1 MKRKAIFLLALLLVF
16 MLEITSYAAYL
27 AGPSGDLPMVSLNL
41 RVIIEN
47 QIATTKLEMSFF
59 NQHAYSVKPNFRFPL
74 NESASVQSL
83 TLVDSEGNLYEARIG
98 ETEEAQARFDNALK
112 ESVMP
117 AMATQQ
123 KPGVFETTIGSIPPN
138 SNASIIL
145 EYCEVLPYQSG
156 IVTYVYP
163 LGMSEFKQA
172 RNVDA
177 ISGNI
182 TLKDKKLI
190 SRIDA
195 QQFAFPVHLE
205 KISDNERT
213 ISFEMSNTKPAKD
226 FILSYEVAADEMGVN
241 LVTTMPNPDEAGYFL
256 MTVSPQEIYD
266 ETQIVKRDIVFVV
279 DVSGSMA
286 GPKLVQTKKAFEF
299 FVNKLNS
306 DDRFNI
312 IAFDGRI
319 YPFKDSL
326 IPFDPANK
334 EESIK
339 FIRGLR
345 AGSTT
350 NINKALIDALKNFE
364 PAEDRTKA
372 IIFLTDGEPC
382 GGVTSLEGITGNA
395 KHHNLYGA
403 RLFCI
408 GVGRYLNTTLLNKLA
423 LDNRGETL
431 YVDELRSNIDEEL
444 ASFYTKIST
453 PLLVDPEIYWEGI
466 DVTEVYPKLLPNLY
480 HGQQIALAGRFA
492 NPANA
497 KLSLRG
503 KVNGVDKVYPIEA
516 DFTHVSPKNAFV
528 SRNWAKLKADYLQ
541 KEIDAL
547 GHSEAKKQEIVELS
561 KKYQFLTKYTS
572 FVAVSDTP
580 VKQVAKPISTN
591 LRTASS
597 QTGSKFQ
604 PQSQPQAIP
613 QPQPKNV
620 RVPSLQ
626 PSAASAPAAKTL
638 PPVVKKTH
646 AKPIELWGAN
656 GFIPFAALAV
666 PNFKKAREQARPK
679 ACASNMRV
687 LMGAVEMYNMDNGVM
702 MRVLDQELLREG
714 GYLRA
719 LVQCPEQVGTY
730 GSVGDLSDENG
741 RVACTIHGVIGVE
754 NTKDYKGQ
762 PIDFADGTT
771 AELNPN
777 FYFDSSSNYGTYV
790 RNNPDPYAVDENTP
804 WAVRIWNQHLAKA
817 VNLLINVPLFFLG
830 LYCFFKITYYL
841 GALISVP
848 FDLLFKLFKA

>member
-1 MKRKAIFLLALLLVF
+1 MKRKAILLLAL
-16 MLEITSYAAYL
+16 MLIFVLELTLPAAYL
-27 AGPSGDLPMVSLNL
+27 SGPTGDMPMVSLNL
-41 RVIIEN
+41 NVTIEN
-47 QIATTKLEMSFF
+47 QIATTKLEMSFY
-59 NQHAYSVKPNFRFPL
+59 NNNSYSVQPNFRFPL
-74 NESASVQSL
+74 NERASVQSL
-83 TLVDSEGNLYEARIG
+83 TLVDSNGNLFEAKIG
-98 ETEEAQARFDNALK
+98 ETAAAKATFDNALK
-112 ESVMP
+112 ESAMP
-117 AMATQQ
+117 AMATQH
-123 KPGVFETTIGSIPPN
+123 KPGVFETTIGTVPPT

-156 IVTYVYP
+156 IITYVYP
-163 LGMSEFKQA
+163 LAMNEFRQS

-177 ISGNI
+177 ISASINV
-182 TLKDKKLI
+182 KDKKQI
-190 SRIDA
+190 TSIDTK
-195 QQFAFPVHLE
+195 QFAFPVHLE
-205 KISDNERT
+205 KINDHERVVF
-213 ISFEMSNTKPAKD
+213 FEMANNKPTND
-226 FILSYEVAADEMGVN
+226 FILSYEVTADEMGVN
-241 LVTTMPNPDEAGYFL
+241 LVTNKPNPDEAGYFL
-256 MTVSPQEIYD
+256 MTISPQEVFD
-266 ETQIVKRDIVFVV
+266 ATQIVKRDIVFVV

-286 GPKLVQTKKAFEF
+286 GKKLAQTKEAFEF

-312 IAFDGRI
+312 IAFDGRMF
-319 YPFKDSL
+319 PFKNGL
-326 IPFDPANK
+326 IPFTPANK
-334 EESIK
+334 EQSVAFIK
-339 FIRGLR
+339 RLR

-350 NINKALIDALKNFE
+350 NINQALIDALKNFE

-382 GGVTSLEGITGNA
+382 GGVTSLEGITGNVRA
-395 KHHNLYGA
+395 HNKYGA

-423 LDNRGETL
+423 HENRGETL
-431 YVDELRSNIDEEL
+431 YVDENRSNIHDEL
-444 ASFYTKIST
+444 SVFYTKIST
-453 PLLVDPEIYWEGI
+453 PLLVDPEIHWQGI
-466 DVTEVYPKLLPNLY
+466 EITEMYPKQLPNLY
-480 HGQQIALAGRFA
+480 HGQQIALAGRF
-492 NPANA
+492 NKIYRPELTL
-497 KLSLRG
+497 KG
-503 KVNGVDKVYPIEA
+503 KVNGVDKVFPVEA
-516 DFTHVSPKNAFV
+516 NFNQASDRNAFV
-528 SRNWAKLKADYLQ
+528 SKNWAQLKANFLQ
-541 KEIDAL
+541 REIDAL
-547 GHSEAKKQEIVELS
+547 GHNEAKKQEIIELS

-597 QTGSKFQ
+597 QPGSKFQ

-714 GYLRA
+714 GYLKA

-830 LYCFFKITYYL
+830 LYCFFKVTYYL